1 MSTDHKISSLY
12 DKLTT
17 LQQSELNA
25 AVKNVHHVILTLC
38 RIDPTYFV
46 GIDNTIRLTSASLS
60 KLNDEAIIKY
70 INTPVLLSIFHSR
83 YHKDIATLLLTIS
96 DVFPFLLGFYE
107 HIMEA
112 LKYLD
117 NPQHDRLNV
126 FLIIQ
131 LINDFTKVSTDDKVY
146 VIKRIIIMLEN
157 IKRNLQNNTI
167 VGDINVS
174 DTKVSKWLNEVVSI
188 LSGLSTIMPIIS
200 VSEQL
205 INDILEYIVKN
216 KDILNDV
223 LLKLE
228 SVGIDTLLDKSIMS
242 LVALVNIVENSKG
255 SVMTRDSVSPSIVT
269 PGNSPKASGIKSFLE
284 SLMTRDSRNSVSPS
298 IVTPGNSRTNSP
310 TNSPKS
316 GKKGLGGGGGKR
328 KTRKNKR
335 TKKRKPKRKTRK

>member
-83 YHKDIATLLLTIS
+83 YHKDITTLLLTIS

-117 NPQHDRLNV
+117 NPKNDQVNV

-131 LINDFTKVSTDDKVY
+131 LIDDFTKVSTDNKIY

-157 IKRNLQNNTI
+157 IKRNLQNNNI

-174 DTKVSKWLNEVVSI
+174 DTKVSKWLNEVVSF
-188 LSGLSTIMPIIS
+188 LSGLSTIMPTIAI
-200 VSEQL
+200 SEQL
-205 INDILEYIVKN
+205 INDILEYIVQN

-223 LLKLE
+223 LLKIE
-228 SVGIDTLLDKSIMS
+228 SVGIDTLLDKGITS
-242 LVALVNIVENSKG
+242 LH
-255 SVMTRDSVSPSIVT
+255 P
-269 PGNSPKASGIKSFLE
+269 
-284 SLMTRDSRNSVSPS
+284 
-298 IVTPGNSRTNSP
+298 
-310 TNSPKS
+310 
-316 GKKGLGGGGGKR
+316 
-328 KTRKNKR
+328 
-335 TKKRKPKRKTRK
+335 